1 MSDQDTPG
9 TASPLAEYK
18 AILRAVIDSRPSGT
32 RQRLAEAIGK
42 NRSFI
47 SQIVNPAYATPIPLQ
62 HLETIFHICHFSPRQ
77 QTAFLAAYRAAHPG
91 RLDGSEMLRPM
102 RRLVVELPDFGDAA
116 LNAHAD
122 RIISGVA
129 RGITALIS
137 AHEDQDND
145 DQDSPNNDAGPGG
158 KR

>member
-1 MSDQDTPG
+1 MSDHDQFAAT
-9 TASPLAEYK
+9 SPLAEYK

-62 HLETIFHICHFSPRQ
+62 HLETIFHICHFSPHEQ
-77 QTAFLAAYRAAHPG
+77 QAFLIAYRAAHPG
-91 RLDGSEMLRPM
+91 RLDGAETQRPM
-102 RRLVVELPDFGDAA
+102 RRLVVELPDFGDVA

-122 RIISGVA
+122 RIITGVA
-129 RGITALIS
+129 RGIAALIS
-137 AHEDQDND
+137 ANENND
-145 DQDSPNNDAGPGG
+145 DAEPGG
-158 KR
+158 KP

>member
-1 MSDQDTPG
+1 MSEQDPFAAAT
-9 TASPLAEYK
+9 PLAEYK

-62 HLETIFHICHFSPRQ
+62 HLETIFHICHFSPHEQ
-77 QTAFLAAYRAAHPG
+77 QAFLTAYRAAHPG
-91 RLDGSEMLRPM
+91 RLDEAGTQRPM
-102 RRLVVELPDFGDAA
+102 RRLVVELPDFGDVA

-122 RIISGVA
+122 RIITGVA

-137 AHEDQDND
+137 ANENND
-145 DQDSPNNDAGPGG
+145 DAEPGG
-158 KR
+158 KP